1 MREDAR
7 SEFGLQ
13 EIYDSSEWSGATY
26 DKWNIRSR
34 VLRGEDIRVAGNVCR
49 VVVISTEGSS
59 DQGRKFEQ
67 TRWYAPD
74 SGLILKFVRRRDGAD
89 VEHTLKGTN
98 RGDVQQ
104 YELIHFVF
112 PSGHRMSVNYGR
124 WPAANKKPRYSARL
138 QTSYPDVTSLDAL

>member
-13 EIYDSSEWSGATY
+13 ELYDSSEWSGATF
-26 DKWNIRSR
+26 DTWKIRSR

-74 SGLILKFVRRRDGAD
+74 SGLILKFVRRWDGAD
-89 VEHTLKGTN
+89 VQHVLKVTN
-98 RGDVQQ
+98 PGDFQQ
-104 YELIHFVF
+104 Y
-112 PSGHRMSVNYGR
+112 S
-124 WPAANKKPRYSARL
+124 
-138 QTSYPDVTSLDAL
+138 